1 MARESLTKWVM
12 AVLPDFLPISV
23 SDAKDDLPRGVAA
36 ATEFQRLFGLRQG
49 KNHLNERPE
58 LAVVN
63 DLSDVSEP
71 PAVGLD
77 ADHRGAH
84 ALFPGEVLPR
94 LLRQRHENPAF
105 LEHFERS
112 L

>member
-1 MARESLTKWVM
+1 MGDGGPV
-12 AVLPDFLPISV
+12 PISV
-23 SDAKDDLPRGVAA
+23 SDGKDDLPAGVPA

-49 KNHLNERPE
+49 KNYLNERPE

-63 DLSDVSEP
+63 DLCDLSEP
-71 PAVGLD
+71 LAVGLD
-77 ADHRGAH
+77 ADPRGAH

-105 LEHFERS
+105 LEDAE
-112 L
+112 